1 MTAAILFFALAVQDA
16 PPSVEQI
23 QTWFEAGQYQQI
35 IDKADTAEPVDDPK
49 AQYFLAS
56 SYEKLDRLDEAGGV
70 YQRLISREAT
80 DPWAPIGRAASALLA
95 SGAPTPEAVEA
106 AQLAAEQAIAALT
119 PDAAIAAE
127 GASMTGPPAAFAHY
141 QMGIVK
147 VRLEDYAGAAEAFEL
162 ATTHDPALAYAYYYG
177 GMANSRIDRSDQM
190 AINFER
196 FLALAPEAPEA
207 VRVQSLMR
215 SVRGR

>member
-1 MTAAILFFALAVQDA
+1 MTAAILFFALVAVQDA

-35 IDKADTAEPVDDPK
+35 VDTAEPVDDPK
-49 AQYFLAS
+49 AQYFVAS
-56 SYEKLDRLDEAGGV
+56 SYEKIDRLEEARGV
-70 YQRLISREAT
+70 YERLIAREET
-80 DPWAPIGRAASALLA
+80 DPWAPIGRAASALVA
-95 SGAPTPEAVEA
+95 SGAPTTEAVETAHLA
-106 AQLAAEQAIAALT
+106 AQQAIAALT
-119 PDAAIAAE
+119 PDDATGAAPV
-127 GASMTGPPAAFAHY
+127 TGPPAAFAHY
-141 QMGIVK
+141 QLGIAK

-162 ATTHDPALAYAYYYG
+162 ATTHDPAFAYAYYYG

-196 FLALAPEAPEA
+196 FLTLAPEAPEA
-207 VRVQSLMR
+207 ARVQSLMR

>member
-1 MTAAILFFALAVQDA
+1 MTAAILFLALVIQDA

-23 QTWFEAGQYQQI
+23 QTWYEAGQYEQI
-35 IDKADTAEPVDDPK
+35 VETAEPVDDPE

-56 SYEKLDRLDEAGGV
+56 SYEKLDRLEEARGV
-70 YQRLISREAT
+70 YQRLIDREET
-80 DPWAPIGRAASALLA
+80 DLWAPIGRAASALVA
-95 SGAPTPEAVEA
+95 SGSPTAEAVETAHLA
-106 AQLAAEQAIAALT
+106 AQQAVASLT
-119 PDAAIAAE
+119 PDDTTESAPV
-127 GASMTGPPAAFAHY
+127 TGPPAAFAHY

-147 VRLEDYAGAAEAFEL
+147 VRLEDYGGAAEAFEL
-162 ATTHDPALAYAYYYG
+162 ATKEDPAFAYAYYYG

-196 FLALAPEAPEA
+196 FLMLAPDAPEA